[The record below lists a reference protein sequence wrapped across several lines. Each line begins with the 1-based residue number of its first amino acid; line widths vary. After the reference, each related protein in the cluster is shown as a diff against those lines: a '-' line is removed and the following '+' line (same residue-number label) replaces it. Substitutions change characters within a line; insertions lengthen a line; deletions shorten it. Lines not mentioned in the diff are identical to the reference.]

1 MNVNA
6 VPRIGV
12 GVFVCDPN
20 SGKILLQKRTGAH
33 GAGTWSLPGG
43 HLEFNESI
51 EQCAKREAKEEFGID
66 VTNVK
71 VLGITEDPMP
81 LENKHYITIFVD
93 SEIVNGSEPKIMEPE
108 KTLEMKW
115 VSNEDLKSG
124 KYLPMFMPLKNFLE
138 GKRYPKW

>member
-1 MNVNA
+1 MN

-12 GVFVCDPN
+12 GVFVRN
-20 SGKILLQKRTGAH
+20 TSNGEILIQKRIGAH

-71 VLGITEDPMP
+71 VLGITEDVM
-81 LENKHYITIFVD
+81 LEENKHYITIFVD
-93 SEIVNGSEPKIMEPE
+93 SELANGSEPEIMEPE
-108 KTLEMKW
+108 KTMEMEW
-115 VSNEDLKSG
+115 VFDAELRSG
-124 KYLPMFMPLKNFLE
+124 KYSPLFLPLKNFLE
-138 GKRYPKW
+138 GKKHP